1 MINTNKK
8 HDRYRFAAAPC
19 SWGVGNPQCPDS
31 PVWRNLLQEASEAGY
46 SSIELGPYGYFPTD
60 GSMLKDELSL
70 RGMSII
76 SGRVFEPLWDRT
88 RLEETLSKTRKVCQL
103 LHAVGAKQLVIVD
116 AVNDI
121 RERFAGISEQA
132 PRLDKPRWRTM
143 MSTIRCIADIAMYDY
158 GIRAVV
164 HPHAGSYLE
173 FDDEI
178 SRMLED
184 VPYEK
189 AGLCLDTG
197 HFVYAGLEPAQWM
210 KECTFRLEH
219 VHFKDVCSQRLEYC
233 LNSQMVGFRDACDFG
248 VLRSV
253 GEGDIDYCAIKDALD
268 RVQYDGCITLQQL
281 RDPESEIT
289 PFEDA
294 RRSLNYLR
302 ELGF

>member
-1 MINTNKK
+1 MINPTKK

-31 PVWRNLLQEASEAGY
+31 PVWRQLLQEASDAGY
-46 SSIELGPYGYFPTD
+46 CAIELGSYGYFPTD
-60 GSMLKDELSL
+60 GSMLKDELGV
-70 RGMSII
+70 RGMSVI
-76 SGRVFEPLWDRT
+76 SGRVYEPLWDRT
-88 RLEETLSKTRKVCQL
+88 KLEDTLAKTRRVCQL
-103 LHAVGAKQLVIVD
+103 LHAVGAKKLVVVD

-132 PRLDKPRWRTM
+132 PRLDQPRWRTM
-143 MSTIRCIADIAMYDY
+143 MSTIRCIADVAMYDY
-158 GIRAVV
+158 GIRAVI

-178 SRMLED
+178 TRMLED

-197 HFVYAGLEPAQWM
+197 HFAYAGMEPSEWM

-219 VHFKDVCSQRLEYC
+219 VHFKDVCSRRLKEC
-233 LNSQMVGFRDACDFG
+233 LRSQMVGFRDACDFG
-248 VLRSV
+248 VMRSV
-253 GEGDIDYCAIKDALD
+253 GEGDINYYAIKEALD
-268 RVQYDGCITLQQL
+268 RVEYEGWVTLQQL
-281 RDPESEIT
+281 RDPKSERT

-302 ELGF
+302 EIGF